1 MKRLVLVGGGHAH
14 VHVLQAW
21 AQAPMPGVQ
30 LTVVSPST
38 HAPYSGMVPGW
49 LAGHYSFDDISINVA
64 ALARAAQATFVEDN
78 VQSLDITGRTLR
90 LQKQPPLPFDVLSLN
105 VGSTLWPPM
114 HLQRDNTLCMR
125 PLGELRQRWQALLD
139 RLPRDGTTHRRVIAG
154 GGGPAA
160 VEAMLAVLTG
170 LRAHQPSAR
179 IEGLLITMGDDI
191 LEQSAPGARRAM
203 HRVLRAQGVRVLART
218 DATQLGSEK
227 HTLAADPLTLSP
239 QDIVLWAT
247 GAQALSWPRDSGL
260 SVDAAGFVRVD
271 RQLRSIS
278 HPNILA
284 AGDCAAWPEPLPK
297 AGVMAVRMGPV
308 LSDNLRAALADTQ
321 TPVPWVT
328 HTPQRRSLAL
338 LATGDHRAI
347 ASWGRWS
354 AQGAWV
360 WRWKDRIDRRFVAR
374 FNGAPSA

>member
-1 MKRLVLVGGGHAH
+1 MKHLVLVGGGHAH

-21 AQAPMPGVQ
+21 AQAPTPGVQ

-49 LAGHYSFDDISINVA
+49 LAGHYSFDDISIDVA
-64 ALARAAQATFVEDN
+64 ALARAANATFVEDE
-78 VQSLDITGRTLR
+78 VLSLDVSGSTLH
-90 LQKQPPLPFDVLSLN
+90 LQKQAALRFDVLSLN
-105 VGSTLWPPM
+105 VGSTLMPPP
-114 HLQRDNTLCMR
+114 HLLRDHTLCMR
-125 PLGELRQRWQALLD
+125 PLGELRHRWQALLAQ
-139 RLPRDGTTHRRVIAG
+139 LPHEGTTHRRVIAG

-160 VEAMLAVLTG
+160 VEALLAVLAG
-170 LRAHQPSAR
+170 LRAHQPAAR
-179 IEGLLITMGDDI
+179 FDGLLITMGDDI

-203 HRVLRAQGVRVLART
+203 HRVLQAQGVRVLTRT
-218 DATQLGSEK
+218 DAMQLGLGLHAK
-227 HTLAADPLTLSP
+227 ANDPLMLDA

-247 GAQALSWPRDSGL
+247 GAQALSWPKGSGL
-260 SVDAAGFVRVD
+260 AVDAAGFVRVD
-271 RQLRSIS
+271 RQLRSVS

-308 LSDNLRAALADTQ
+308 LANNVRAALADGGANAA
-321 TPVPWVT
+321 WVT

-338 LATGDHRAI
+338 LATGDRRAI
-347 ASWGRWS
+347 ASWGAWS

-374 FNGAPSA
+374 FNRTPLG

>member
-64 ALARAAQATFVEDN
+64 ALARAAKATFVEDE
-78 VQSLDITGRTLR
+78 VLSLDTAHRNLQ
-90 LQKQPPLPFDVLSLN
+90 LQKQATLTFDVLSLN
-105 VGSTLWPPM
+105 VGSTLMPPP
-114 HLQRDNTLCMR
+114 HLRRDNTLCMR
-125 PLGELRQRWQALLD
+125 PLGELHHRWQAL
-139 RLPRDGTTHRRVIAG
+139 RASLPREGTTQRRVIAG

-160 VEAMLAVLTG
+160 VEALLAVLAG
-170 LRAHQPSAR
+170 LRSHQPAAR
-179 IEGLLITMGDDI
+179 FEGFLITMGDDI

-203 HRVLRAQGVRVLART
+203 HRVLQAQGVRVLTRH
-218 DATQLGSEK
+218 DATQLGLAL
-227 HTLAADPLTLSP
+227 HTKPDDPLKLDA

-247 GAQALSWPRDSGL
+247 GAQSLSWPKDSGL
-260 SVDAAGFVRVD
+260 AVDAAGFVRVD
-271 RQLRSIS
+271 RQLRSVS
-278 HPNILA
+278 HPHILA
-284 AGDCAAWPEPLPK
+284 AGDCAAWPDPLPK

-308 LSDNLRAALADTQ
+308 LANNVRAALANGGA
-321 TPVPWVT
+321 PAPWVT

-338 LATGDHRAI
+338 LATGDRRAI
-347 ASWGRWS
+347 ASWGGWS

-360 WRWKDRIDRRFVAR
+360 WRWKDWIDRRFVAR
-374 FNGAPSA
+374 FNGSR